1 MPNEIVRPEAQVTV
15 FGVQARAHNVVQNT
29 DTGRILNQKIAVFGR
44 PIEGYGKGATLSV
57 TLRFDD
63 EFRNGHETFSITGE
77 VRRPGQRDIEAGGC
91 LHDDIAK
98 VFPELAPLIKWHLT
112 STDGPM
118 HYVANTCYHAGNRD
132 CNGLRKG
139 EPHQFQLRVKFGS
152 FPIHFEKSQRFC
164 IWLRE
169 ALEFNGSVL
178 KTNPN
183 RKNFE
188 VVEVTHKEHPDW
200 TKFSFDDF
208 TDKWH
213 DCPFDSRREAE
224 QWREAL
230 RFDVSFPRM
239 PTAFGEGKERD
250 LDAARSCAVWPDATD
265 EELCQERPQL
275 EAALKA
281 RLPALLAEFKQAML
295 EIGFIYPERVDAPA

>member
-29 DTGRILNQKIAVFGR
+29 GRILHQQIAVFGR
-44 PIEGYGKGATLSV
+44 PIKVYGKDATLSV
-57 TLRFDD
+57 ELRFDD
-63 EFRNGHETFSITGE
+63 NCRNGHETFSITGE
-77 VRRPGQRDIEAGGC
+77 VRSLARWEAGGC

-118 HYVANTCYHAGNRD
+118 HYVANTCYHAGDRD

-139 EPHQFQLRVKFGS
+139 ERKPILGPDKVPTWVPKVTPERVKGHVQ
-152 FPIHFEKSQRFC
+152 PVPVLVDYELWC
-164 IWLRE
+164 RE
-169 ALEFNGSVL
+169 
-178 KTNPN
+178 
-183 RKNFE
+183 
-188 VVEVTHKEHPDW
+188 
-200 TKFSFDDF
+200 
-208 TDKWH
+208 
-213 DCPFDSRREAE
+213 
-224 QWREAL
+224 
-230 RFDVSFPRM
+230 
-239 PTAFGEGKERD
+239 GEGKERD
-250 LDAARSCAVWPDATD
+250 LAAARSCAVWPDATD